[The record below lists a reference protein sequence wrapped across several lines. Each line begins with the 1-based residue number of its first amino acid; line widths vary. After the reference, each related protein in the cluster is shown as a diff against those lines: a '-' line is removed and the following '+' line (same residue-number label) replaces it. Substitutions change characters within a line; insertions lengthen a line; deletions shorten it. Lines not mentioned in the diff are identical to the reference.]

1 MRKENSV
8 ELAKE
13 FLRRKFDGSEYFSDK
28 PYEKEYRYEHSV
40 RVANIGKYIAEKE
53 GLDAEAMVV
62 ACLLHD
68 ISYCGKFKDSE
79 DYRNHGRYSAKI
91 ARPFLEE
98 LGFEPDV
105 IEDICYGIAIHADDK
120 ADFDGKRTAFALT
133 VGDADNIDRFDAYRI
148 FENLKWI
155 KDDEMSIDVKRGHTE
170 KPLRN
175 S

>member
-28 PYEKEYRYEHSV
+28 PSEKEYRYEHSV

-79 DYRNHGRYSAKI
+79 DYRNHGRYSAKLR
-91 ARPFLEE
+91 ARFLRS
-98 LGFEPDV
+98 L
-105 IEDICYGIAIHADDK
+105 
-120 ADFDGKRTAFALT
+120 ALNPT
-133 VGDADNIDRFDAYRI
+133 LLRI
-148 FENLKWI
+148 FA
-155 KDDEMSIDVKRGHTE
+155 TE
-170 KPLRN
+170 
-175 S
+175 

>member
-62 ACLLHD
+62 AVFCTTFH
-68 ISYCGKFKDSE
+68 
-79 DYRNHGRYSAKI
+79 
-91 ARPFLEE
+91 
-98 LGFEPDV
+98 
-105 IEDICYGIAIHADDK
+105 
-120 ADFDGKRTAFALT
+120 TA
-133 VGDADNIDRFDAYRI
+133 
-148 FENLKWI
+148 ENLKI
-155 KDDEMSIDVKRGHTE
+155 PKITE
-170 KPLRN
+170 TTEDTPQKLRARFLRSLALN
-175 S
+175 PMLLRIFATE